1 MSFLS
6 SLTLRQILTIDAVSS
21 GAMAILLLAGGGL
34 LEGLLGIPAGFLR
47 GAGAILIPFAAFV
60 GWLGSR
66 PEPARTAVWII
77 VAANLLWVVESI
89 LVLFTG
95 WFSPTALGLAFV
107 IGQALFVAAM
117 AELQIMALRR
127 CPAAA

>member
-21 GAMAILLLAGGGL
+21 GAMAVLLLAGGGL

-47 GAGAILIPFAAFV
+47 GAGAILVPFAAFV
-60 GWLGSR
+60 GWLASR
-66 PEPARTAVWII
+66 PAPARAAVWIV
-77 VAANLLWVVESI
+77 VAANLLWAVESI
-89 LVLFTG
+89 LVLFAG

-107 IGQALFVAAM
+107 IGQAIFVAAM

-127 CPAAA
+127 RPAAA